1 MFNFFKQIQMTIAG
15 HPGDYL
21 LLLIILAGSFIAFKL
36 ILMLIIGRLDYL
48 ARTTNNRW
56 DNLLSKG
63 LHRIK
68 WPFLLLV
75 AAWLASKY
83 STLPA
88 VYNKYFDVFIIIG
101 ATWTVANVLA
111 AILKEV
117 VIYRSGPEKNSA
129 GVVQFVTVGSKIILW
144 IIGLILILSN
154 LGVNVTSLVAG
165 LGVGGIVIAF
175 ALQNVLSDLFSSLA
189 IYLDKPFQVGD
200 FISVGADKGWV
211 EKIGIKTT
219 RIKSADGQ
227 MIVIGNKDLTNS
239 VIQNFDTLER
249 RRVKFNLSLEYN
261 TNATKCR
268 LALKIIK
275 EAISTTDHADYERAH
290 FYSFGESALL
300 YEVIYYVAGADY
312 KRYMDVQ
319 QSINFK
325 IKRGFEQAD
334 IVMAYPTQVIY
345 QR

>member
-1 MFNFFKQIQMTIAG
+1 MFNFFKQIQLTIAG

-36 ILMLIIGRLDYL
+36 VLYLIIERLNYL
-48 ARTTNNRW
+48 AKTTHNNW
-56 DNLLSKG
+56 DNLLVKG
-63 LHRIK
+63 LRRIK
-68 WPFLLLV
+68 WPFLLLF

-83 STLPA
+83 SALPA
-88 VYNKYFDVFIIIG
+88 QYNKVFDVLIIIG
-101 ATWTVANVLA
+101 ATWTIANVVA

-144 IIGLILILSN
+144 IIGFIFILSN
-154 LGVNVTSLVAG
+154 LGVNVTSLVTG
-165 LGVGGIVIAF
+165 LGIGGIVIAF

-189 IYLDKPFQVGD
+189 IYLDKPFLVGD

-227 MIVIGNKDLTNS
+227 MIIIGNKDLTNA
-239 VIQNFDTLER
+239 VIQNFDTLEQ
-249 RRVKFNLSLEYN
+249 RRVKFNLSLEYD
-261 TNATKCR
+261 TPSTKCR

-275 EAISTTDHADYERAH
+275 EAINTTDHADFERAH
-290 FYSFGESALL
+290 FYAFGESALL
-300 YEVIYYVAGADY
+300 YEVVYYVEGADY

-325 IKRGFEQAD
+325 IKRSFEQAG
-334 IVMAYPTQVIY
+334 IVMAFPTQVVY

>member
-1 MFNFFKQIQMTIAG
+1 MFNFFKQIQLTIAG

-36 ILMLIIGRLDYL
+36 ILYLIIERLNYL
-48 ARTTNNRW
+48 AKTTHNNW
-56 DNLLSKG
+56 DNLLVKG
-63 LHRIK
+63 LRKIK

-83 STLPA
+83 SELPT
-88 VYNKYFDVFIIIG
+88 KYDKIFDVFIIIG
-101 ATWTVANVLA
+101 ATWTVANVVA

-117 VIYRSGPEKNSA
+117 IIYRLGRDKNSA
-129 GVVQFVTVGSKIILW
+129 GIIQFVTIGTKTILW
-144 IIGLILILSN
+144 ITGFLLILSN
-154 LGVNVTSLVAG
+154 IGINVTSLVAG
-165 LGVGGIVIAF
+165 LGIGGVVIAF

-200 FISVGADKGWV
+200 FISVGAEKGWV

-227 MIVIGNKDLTNS
+227 MIIIGNKDLTNS

-249 RRVKFNLSLEYN
+249 RRVKFDLSLEYN
-261 TNATKCR
+261 TTATKCR

-275 EAISTTDHADYERAH
+275 EAISTTDHADFERAH
-290 FYSFGESALL
+290 FYGFGESALL
-300 YEVIYYVAGADY
+300 YEIIYHVEGADY

-325 IKRGFEQAD
+325 IKRAFEQAD
-334 IVMAYPTQVIY
+334 INMAYPTQVVY

>member
-1 MFNFFKQIQMTIAG
+1 MFNFFKQIQLTIAG

-36 ILMLIIGRLDYL
+36 ILMLIIGRLNYL
-48 ARTTNNRW
+48 AKTTNNRW
-56 DNLLSKG
+56 DNLLAKG
-63 LHRIK
+63 LHKIG

-75 AAWLASKY
+75 AAWLAGKY
-83 STLPA
+83 SALGA
-88 VYNKYFDVFIIIG
+88 AYNKFFDVLMIIG
-101 ATWTVANVLA
+101 ATWTIARVTA

-117 VIYRSGPEKNSA
+117 VIYRLGQDKNSA
-129 GVVQFVTVGSKIILW
+129 GIIQFVTVGSKIILW
-144 IIGLILILSN
+144 IIGLLLILSN

-165 LGVGGIVIAF
+165 LGVGGIIIAF

-239 VIQNFDTLER
+239 VIQNFDTLEK
-249 RRVKFNLSLEYN
+249 RRVKFNLSLEYD
-261 TNATKCR
+261 TSATKCR

-275 EAISTTDHADYERAH
+275 EAISSTEHADYERAH
-290 FYSFGESALL
+290 FYAFGESALL
-300 YEVIYYVAGADY
+300 YEVIYYVEGADY
-312 KRYMDVQ
+312 KRYLDVQ

-325 IKRGFEQAD
+325 IKRGFEQAE
-334 IVMAYPTQVIY
+334 IAMAYPTQTIY
-345 QR
+345 QK